1 MQNTPLTTPAVLIRS
16 EYREMPGLSL
26 NEQQVARFW
35 HLDASAARDALARL
49 VESGF
54 LYRTARG
61 SYMRADLRE
70 ALRRRTESE
79 RPRP

>member
-26 NEQQVARFW
+26 NEQQVVRFW
-35 HLDASAARDALARL
+35 HLDANSARDALARL

-54 LYRTARG
+54 LCRTANG
-61 SYMRADLRE
+61 SYVRADL
-70 ALRRRTESE
+70 
-79 RPRP
+79 PRH